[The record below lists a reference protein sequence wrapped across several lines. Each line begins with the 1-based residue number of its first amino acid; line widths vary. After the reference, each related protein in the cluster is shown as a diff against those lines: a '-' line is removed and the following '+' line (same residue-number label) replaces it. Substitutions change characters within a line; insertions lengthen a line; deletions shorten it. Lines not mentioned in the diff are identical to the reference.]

1 MKNKV
6 CAVFLSLALLFAGG
20 CWDYQELNTLT
31 IVSGMALDVN
41 PQGQTLF
48 TAELAHVESGQK
60 DVESRLVEGE
70 GPSCIAA
77 SQAAAGNT
85 GRRLYLGHTQTVA
98 VSADLARN
106 GMEQVLDY
114 LSRQHDMPLS
124 LALVVSREDTAAKL
138 LETPPVT
145 EILAGYEIA
154 MRASEEGQ
162 QGPYMP
168 FYQFYSEVQEK
179 GIDPYLP
186 AVAAG
191 EEGTLSQGAALFQ
204 ESRLVGFLDEE
215 ETDTLLMLRGKKP
228 SGAITVLRSPE
239 EGGNVTFTL
248 DTCRLTLRTAL
259 TPQGQVQGTLSLRA
273 EVMVSELAGDQP
285 LLSQEGRRQLESLCS
300 AELTQRGQAL
310 LQKLQKEFACDPLGL
325 GLDLSRRQPAEWEQ
339 IKEQWHTFF
348 SQADLNLSVQ
358 VQVTGTGRMYLPA
371 ARAN

>member
-1 MKNKV
+1 
-6 CAVFLSLALLFAGG
+6 
-20 CWDYQELNTLT
+20 
-31 IVSGMALDVN
+31 
-41 PQGQTLF
+41 
-48 TAELAHVESGQK
+48 
-60 DVESRLVEGE
+60 
-70 GPSCIAA
+70 
-77 SQAAAGNT
+77 
-85 GRRLYLGHTQTVA
+85 
-98 VSADLARN
+98 
-106 GMEQVLDY
+106 
-114 LSRQHDMPLS
+114 
-124 LALVVSREDTAAKL
+124 
-138 LETPPVT
+138 
-145 EILAGYEIA
+145 
-154 MRASEEGQ
+154 
-162 QGPYMP
+162 MP

-273 EVMVSELAGDQP
+273 EVMVSELEGDQP

-325 GLDLSRRQPAEWEQ
+325 GLDLSRRQPTEWEQ
-339 IKEQWHTFF
+339 IKDQWHTFF
-348 SQADLNLSVQ
+348 SHADLDLSVQ